1 MLTIEKIKQAC
12 KQYWNRNDREH
23 LKSRDQEGES
33 EICLLENNETLY
45 ELNSRNNRGS
55 KSYISNN
62 LNFLYIL
69 PTFYLVL
76 SLLTIL
82 ILLILKAKTKERSDS
97 DIIIKKL
104 HIPNYYELLEINP
117 TIYRIYTYSTSLTGL
132 TIVFILFSVLK
143 QRFKVPEYRE
153 DSFKLYI
160 MLIFGII
167 SSFFN
172 FAKGVV
178 PFLENYKII
187 CQNFSENFEF
197 KFDLSHF
204 VFIALVFF
212 TILFSI
218 YSITI
223 FNLLQNKQKLS
234 RVVDN
239 EENNWHSYK
248 IILISLLSVLLLIYL
263 IYLTFLYNDKSIIIL
278 SESINAYMNDN
289 YKIVTAM
296 FPYYIH
302 ILHSLL
308 IFSMYFELKYA
319 NRSLSGNAEVDYLFE
334 NGEDEILVK
343 GEKNE
348 N

>member
-1 MLTIEKIKQAC
+1 MLILDKIKQAC
-12 KQYWNRNDREH
+12 KQYWNRNDREYF
-23 LKSRDQEGES
+23 KNRDQEGDS
-33 EICLLENNETLY
+33 EISLIENNETIY
-45 ELNSRNNRGS
+45 ELNTRNNRGS
-55 KSYISNN
+55 KSYFPNN
-62 LNFLYIL
+62 LNILSIL

-76 SLLTIL
+76 SLLTIW
-82 ILLILKAKTKERSDS
+82 ILLILKAKTKHASDS
-97 DIIIKKL
+97 DTVIKKL
-104 HIPNYYELLEINP
+104 HIPNYYDLLEINP
-117 TIYRIYTYSTSLTGL
+117 MLFRIYTYSTSLTSL

-172 FAKGVV
+172 FAKGIV
-178 PFLENYKII
+178 PFLENYKVF

-212 TILFSI
+212 SILFSI

-223 FNLLQNKQKLS
+223 FKLLQNKQKLS
-234 RVVDN
+234 RIVDN

-248 IILISLLSVLLLIYL
+248 IALISLLSFCLLVYL
-263 IYLTFLYNDKSIIIL
+263 VYLTFLYNDKSIIIL
-278 SESINAYMNDN
+278 SESINVYMNGN

-302 ILHSLL
+302 VLHSLL
-308 IFSMYFELKYA
+308 IFSLFFELKYA
-319 NRSLSGNAEVDYLFE
+319 NRSLSQNAEVDYLFE
-334 NGEDEILVK
+334 NGEEEILVK
-343 GEKNE
+343 AEKNE
-348 N
+348 I

>member
-1 MLTIEKIKQAC
+1 MLILENFKLALKQHC
-12 KQYWNRNDREH
+12 NRSEREYLKKGDREEDSQIS
-23 LKSRDQEGES
+23 LID
-33 EICLLENNETLY
+33 NNETLY
-45 ELNSRNNRGS
+45 EEHTRNNRSS
-55 KSYISNN
+55 KGFMSYNW
-62 LNFLYIL
+62 NFLSIF
-69 PTFYLVL
+69 PTLYLFL
-76 SLLTIL
+76 SLITIWV
-82 ILLILKAKTKERSDS
+82 LL
-97 DIIIKKL
+97 IIKKRTNPHL
-104 HIPNYYELLEINP
+104 ESDTIIKNFRIPNYYDLLEANP
-117 TIYRIYTYSTSLTGL
+117 LIFRLYSYTTALIGL
-132 TIVFILFSVLK
+132 AIVFILFSVLK

-172 FAKGVV
+172 FAKGIV

-212 TILFSI
+212 SILFSI

-223 FNLLQNKQKLS
+223 FRQLQKKQKFS
-234 RVVDN
+234 RIVDD
-239 EENNWHSYK
+239 EEHNWHIYK
-248 IILISLLSVLLLIYL
+248 IMLICVLSVYLLIYI

-278 SESINAYMNDN
+278 SESVNSYLKSN

-302 ILHSLL
+302 VLHSLL

-319 NRSLSGNAEVDYLFE
+319 NRSLSQNADVDYLFE
-334 NGEDEILVK
+334 NCEEEILVK
-343 GEKNE
+343 VEKTQN
-348 N
+348 

>member
-1 MLTIEKIKQAC
+1 MLTIEKIKLAC
-12 KQYWNRNDREH
+12 KHYWNRNDREH
-23 LKSRDQEGES
+23 YKNKDLEGES
-33 EICLLENNETLY
+33 EISLLENNDPIY
-45 ELNSRNNRGS
+45 EFNTRNSRGS
-55 KSYISNN
+55 KSHLLNN
-62 LNFLYIL
+62 LNILSIL
-69 PTFYLVL
+69 PTFYLVV
-76 SLLTIL
+76 SLLTIW
-82 ILLILKAKTKERSDS
+82 ILLILKAKSKLASDS
-97 DIIIKKL
+97 DTIINNL

-117 TIYRIYTYSTSLTGL
+117 LIFRLYTYSTSLTGL

-172 FAKGVV
+172 FAKGIV
-178 PFLENYKII
+178 PFLENYKIL

-197 KFDLSHF
+197 KFDISHF

-212 TILFSI
+212 SILFSI

-234 RVVDN
+234 RIADN

-248 IILISLLSVLLLIYL
+248 IILITLLSVCLLIYL
-263 IYLTFLYNDKSIIIL
+263 VNLTFLYNDKSIIIF
-278 SESINAYMNDN
+278 SESINHYMNRN

-302 ILHSLL
+302 VLHSLL

-343 GEKNE
+343 GDKNE